1 MTKNH
6 LSRKF
11 LDKNLIEWEA
21 YVTGGQPDTV
31 KAACIS
37 FVCLN
42 DPFERPRWV
51 GHESRDVAEAHRDLA
66 RLTDAELV
74 DLLDGAAPLD

>member
-1 MTKNH
+1 MTKSH

-21 YVTGGQPDTV
+21 YVTGGQPDTT

-51 GHESRDVAEAHRDLA
+51 GHESRDVAEAQRDLA
-66 RLTDAELV
+66 RLTDTALV
-74 DLLDGAAPLD
+74 DLLDGATPLD